1 MLADEVTELLKVA
14 GDDNVEEVD
23 EAMAGHS
30 LAQDQTDLL
39 SHHDTIE
46 VHVDGGL
53 AGGDALEV

>member
-1 MLADEVTELLKVA
+1 MTELLKVA

-39 SHHDTIE
+39 SHHNAIE

-53 AGGDALEV
+53 PSSDALEV